1 MRVGYPV
8 QRSLLLIFFGRGG
21 RAEISGML
29 PECVKNMRSLSG
41 IWQLNGKY
49 RYKRARYIE

>member
-1 MRVGYPV
+1 MGYPV

-29 PECVKNMRSLSG
+29 PECVKNMCSLSG